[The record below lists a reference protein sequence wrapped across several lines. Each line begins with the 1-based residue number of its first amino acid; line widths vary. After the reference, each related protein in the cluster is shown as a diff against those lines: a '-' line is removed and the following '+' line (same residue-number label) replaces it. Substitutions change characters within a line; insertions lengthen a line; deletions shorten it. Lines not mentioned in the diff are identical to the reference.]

1 MPGTAARMANPATR
15 RTAQGTGEAARPGAR
30 VPGPRP
36 MTAIQSRPAKD
47 PRFFAI
53 ARSAWPTT
61 SGSPSG
67 SQGERAGPGLVL
79 AASRIQLSRIH
90 RPVLDKY
97 TFPVALLNVET
108 GTFGQVNYG
117 YLVAGAVIAMVPCV
131 ILYLTLQRYYV
142 QGLTSGA
149 FQG

>member
-1 MPGTAARMANPATR
+1 
-15 RTAQGTGEAARPGAR
+15 
-30 VPGPRP
+30 

-53 ARSAWPTT
+53 ARSVWPTT

-67 SQGERAGPGLVL
+67 SQRERAGPGLAL

-97 TFPVALLNVET
+97 TFPVSLLNVET

-131 ILYLTLQRYYV
+131 ILYLALQRYYV
-142 QGLTSGA
+142 QGLMSGA
-149 FQG
+149 VKG